1 MQGYLSE
8 QRNEFRR
15 EKRLS
20 SRTTF
25 NIMFSR
31 LFRKCERYSLE
42 HTCAAVFN
50 VIIHY
55 ERDVSLTTMIGNIS
69 KFTLS
74 DINIGRRG
82 EDRFRASVHVSGL
95 SIDTVITIDFGKMF
109 WYVFPTYD

>member
-1 MQGYLSE
+1 
-8 QRNEFRR
+8 
-15 EKRLS
+15 
-20 SRTTF
+20 
-25 NIMFSR
+25 
-31 LFRKCERYSLE
+31 
-42 HTCAAVFN
+42 
-50 VIIHY
+50 
-55 ERDVSLTTMIGNIS
+55 MIGNIS